1 MSVSFYP
8 EMNSSV
14 PHILVCVCRSWKST
28 NVYPNRMEAYRD
40 SLIVKGECG
49 DPYCGGYVYAEPAA
63 FEPEVQLSNVNAEE
77 LFDYLQ
83 VSVGGEFEN
92 RCVGRLPAEDML
104 ERVTWALEI
113 VPESSGLITMQIDN
127 IIYGGRPS
135 DYLQSKLAQLG
146 EVAQW
151 AKANSRDVVWG

>member
-1 MSVSFYP
+1 MSVSFCP
-8 EMNSSV
+8 EMNSFI

-28 NVYPNRMEAYRD
+28 NVYSNRMEAYRD

-49 DPYCGGYVYAEPAA
+49 DPYCGACVYAEPAA

-113 VPESSGLITMQIDN
+113 IPESSGLITMQVNN

-135 DYLQSKLAQLG
+135 DYLQSKLAQFG
-146 EVAQW
+146 EVAQR
-151 AKANSRDVVWG
+151 AKANSRDVVGG

>member
-1 MSVSFYP
+1 
-8 EMNSSV
+8 MNSFI

-28 NVYPNRMEAYRD
+28 NVYSNRMEAYRD

-49 DPYCGGYVYAEPAA
+49 DPYCGACVYAEPAA

-113 VPESSGLITMQIDN
+113 IPESSGLITMQVNN

-135 DYLQSKLAQLG
+135 DYLQSKLAQFG
-146 EVAQW
+146 EVAQR
-151 AKANSRDVVWG
+151 AKANSRDVVGG